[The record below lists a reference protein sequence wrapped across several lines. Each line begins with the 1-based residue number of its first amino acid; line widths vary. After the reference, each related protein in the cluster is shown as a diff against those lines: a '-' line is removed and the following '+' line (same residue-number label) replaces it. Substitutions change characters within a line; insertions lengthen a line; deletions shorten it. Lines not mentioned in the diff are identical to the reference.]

1 MGKVLFFMGKG
12 RSAFGASPFFAI
24 SVKRSLTEPSAF
36 GFFFSEAKKRWEKVG
51 TTSLLSFFATKKK
64 RKTEKKSQV

>member
-24 SVKRSLTEPSAF
+24 SVKQSLTEPSAF
-36 GFFFSEAKKRWEKVG
+36 GFFLWEKG
-51 TTSLLSFFATKKK
+51 EATKSLRPSSLKK
-64 RKTEKKSQV
+64 DGKK